1 MEDDDTAKASVAAT
15 KIQANFRGYRVRK
28 GLKKARNDEVIK
40 CSDTRNNRGKNK
52 RHRPEEK
59 EEGSSTVS
67 NEEKTT
73 RESLEE
79 KSAVIIQAQVRGY
92 LVRKRQAI
100 RVERPQAE
108 FNQDDFEALQLE
120 GNAQEISHQG

>member
-28 GLKKARNDEVIK
+28 RLNKVRNDEQIK
-40 CSDTRNNRGKNK
+40 CLDTRNNGGKNK
-52 RHRPEEK
+52 RHRSEEK
-59 EEGSSTVS
+59 EKGSSSVS

-92 LVRKRQAI
+92 LVRKRQPI

-120 GNAQEISHQG
+120 GC

>member
-28 GLKKARNDEVIK
+28 RLKKTRNDEKIK
-40 CSDTRNNRGKNK
+40 CLDTRNNRGKNK
-52 RHRPEEK
+52 RHRSEEK
-59 EEGSSTVS
+59 EEGSSSVS
-67 NEEKTT
+67 NEEKT

-92 LVRKRQAI
+92 LVRKKNQPI
-100 RVERPQAE
+100 RVERLQAE